1 MIDAEIGRVRDQG
14 VQAVSE
20 LPKITV
26 SSLDLERLEALL
38 ESLPPS
44 SNPEIEGLRS
54 ELLRANILDPE
65 EMPPAVVTMNSKVRF
80 VVEDTGK
87 EFELTLCYPRDID
100 GRPDKV
106 SILAPIGSALLG
118 LTVGQRIEWPLP
130 GGKKAHVRIEDVIY
144 QPERAGDYY
153 R

>member
-1 MIDAEIGRVRDQG
+1 M
-14 VQAVSE
+14 SE
-20 LPKITV
+20 LPSITV

-38 ESLPPS
+38 EGVRSS

-54 ELLRANILDPE
+54 ELQRANIVDPRE
-65 EMPPAVVTMNSKVRF
+65 VPPTVVTMNSKVRF
-80 VVEDTGK
+80 VVEDTDR
-87 EFELTLCYPRDID
+87 EFELTLCYPRDLD

-118 LTVGQRIEWPLP
+118 LAVGQRIEWPLP
-130 GGKKAHVRIEDVIY
+130 GGKLAHVRIVDVIY
-144 QPERAGDYY
+144 QPERAGDYH